1 MMDRLRAAMM
11 GYEAVK
17 LINEDAESMAIGV
30 KDDKI
35 FTMDFIK
42 AIKVKR
48 KPNLELIQLADLL
61 SN

>member
-1 MMDRLRAAMM
+1 MM